1 MTGHRLPSVWV
12 ALTCLALA
20 LLIVFLVWP
29 LFNILAASFAVD
41 RSAGQTGWARFFAD
55 PKYVRAVTN
64 TLVLGVVVT
73 AFSTAIGVALAFVTA
88 RFEFPLKALITV
100 LPLTTLIVPEVIA
113 AQTWLMLLGNNGIV
127 TRTLSEAGIDLPSF
141 YGWPGLIV
149 VMTFIYYTYVYM
161 GTLAAIKGFDAQLEE
176 AAQSLGTSP
185 GESTLRVMIPVVMPA
200 ILASSLLVF
209 TLVVGN
215 FAVATLLGHKV
226 QLLSVLTYITFNAEV
241 GGDPA
246 MQSTLASV
254 SIAIVAATL
263 FVQRFVVGRK
273 RYEITQ
279 GRTAR
284 PGRIA
289 GLRSVLLAGGIF
301 LIVLV
306 SILPLLTL
314 VVGAFTLSR
323 GPVMYWGKFSFAS
336 IERMFLSDP
345 GPLINSL
352 TFAATATAVGIAFAV
367 VTSYLVVKKKNLLT
381 PALDYLSM
389 LPLAISGTVLGI
401 GLVMTFNTGILAM
414 TGTAAIIITAYV
426 IRRMPFGVRN
436 ASSTLYN
443 IPSSIEEASISLGVP
458 PVRTFFKVVLPIM
471 IPAIA
476 AAAVVTWTT
485 TVAELSASVVVY
497 SAGLETAPI
506 QIFRLIDTGL
516 AGRASAYGLA
526 LVIMILAPILI
537 ATRWFKLDLFQS
549 R

>member
-1 MTGHRLPSVWV
+1 MTTNRLPSVWV
-12 ALTCLALA
+12 MLSFVALA
-20 LLIVFLVWP
+20 LLVVFLVWP

-41 RSAGQTGWARFFAD
+41 RAAGQTGWARLFAD
-55 PKYVRAVTN
+55 AKYVRAVTN

-73 AFSTAIGVALAFVTA
+73 ALATAIGVTLAFVTA
-88 RFEFPLKALITV
+88 RFEFRLKGLITI

-113 AQTWLMLLGNNGIV
+113 AQTWLMLLGNNGIL
-127 TRTLSEAGIDLPSF
+127 TRTLSAAGIDLPSF

-215 FAVATLLGHKV
+215 FAVATLLGHQV
-226 QLLSVLTYITFNAEV
+226 QLLSVLTYLTFNAEM
-241 GGDPA
+241 GSDPA

-301 LIVLV
+301 LVVLV

-323 GPVMYWGKFSFAS
+323 GPVMHWGKFSLGS
-336 IERMFLSDP
+336 IERMFVTDP

-352 TFAATATAVGIAFAV
+352 TFAATATTIGIAFAV
-367 VTSYLVVKKKNLLT
+367 VASYLVVKKKNLLT
-381 PALDYLSM
+381 PAIDYLSM

-401 GLVMTFNTGILAM
+401 GLVMTFNTGVLAM
-414 TGTAAIIITAYV
+414 TGTAAIIVTAYV

-458 PVRTFFKVVLPIM
+458 PVRSFFKVVLPIM
-471 IPAIA
+471 VPAIA

>member
-1 MTGHRLPSVWV
+1 
-12 ALTCLALA
+12 
-20 LLIVFLVWP
+20 
-29 LFNILAASFAVD
+29 
-41 RSAGQTGWARFFAD
+41 
-55 PKYVRAVTN
+55 
-64 TLVLGVVVT
+64 
-73 AFSTAIGVALAFVTA
+73 
-88 RFEFPLKALITV
+88 
-100 LPLTTLIVPEVIA
+100 
-113 AQTWLMLLGNNGIV
+113 
-127 TRTLSEAGIDLPSF
+127 
-141 YGWPGLIV
+141 
-149 VMTFIYYTYVYM
+149 
-161 GTLAAIKGFDAQLEE
+161 
-176 AAQSLGTSP
+176 
-185 GESTLRVMIPVVMPA
+185 
-200 ILASSLLVF
+200 
-209 TLVVGN
+209 
-215 FAVATLLGHKV
+215 
-226 QLLSVLTYITFNAEV
+226 
-241 GGDPA
+241 
-246 MQSTLASV
+246 
-254 SIAIVAATL
+254 
-263 FVQRFVVGRK
+263 
-273 RYEITQ
+273 
-279 GRTAR
+279 
-284 PGRIA
+284 
-289 GLRSVLLAGGIF
+289 VLLAGGIF